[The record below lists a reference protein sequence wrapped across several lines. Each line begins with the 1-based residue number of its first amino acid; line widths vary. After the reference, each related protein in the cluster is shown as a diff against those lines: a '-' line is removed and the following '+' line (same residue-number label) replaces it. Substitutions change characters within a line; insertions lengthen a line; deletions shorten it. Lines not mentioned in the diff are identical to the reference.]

1 MKNYYKLLQV
11 DPSAEP
17 EVITAAYRRLA
28 MKYHPDTNGDSA
40 EAKARMQAL
49 NEAYA
54 VLSDPVRRAA
64 YDRRL
69 AAENLSPSP
78 QPRSNEWSA
87 PNATYTAPPPPDA
100 CEAEGRPINARSV
113 VMLLIIAVA
122 LLGLVL
128 LGFVKVGPLELI
140 IVLVVSLLLVPPISA
155 WLANRTRR

>member
-1 MKNYYKLLQV
+1 MENYYKLLQI

-17 EVITAAYRRLA
+17 EVIAAAYRRLA
-28 MKYHPDTNGDSA
+28 MKYHPDTNSDSA

-69 AAENLSPSP
+69 AAEDLSPSP

-100 CEAEGRPINARSV
+100 REAEGVPINARSV
-113 VMLLIIAVA
+113 VMFLIIAAA

-128 LGFVKVGPLELI
+128 LGFGTVSLLELA
-140 IVLVVSLLLVPPISA
+140 IVLVVALLLVQPVSA